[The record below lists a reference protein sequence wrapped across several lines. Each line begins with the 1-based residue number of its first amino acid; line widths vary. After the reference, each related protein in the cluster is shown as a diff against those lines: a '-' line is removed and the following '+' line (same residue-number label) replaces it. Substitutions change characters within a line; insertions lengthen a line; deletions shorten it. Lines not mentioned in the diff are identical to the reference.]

1 MLKFIRKYQLII
13 LVVGGSLLM
22 VVFLLQPILT
32 KLGPSPL
39 KAKIASLGDGS
50 KITRGDIQNANVA
63 ISLLKRVNP
72 RALGPRS
79 TGGIGIDTTSETN
92 TAIHWL
98 LLVKQAEAA
107 GLVGEAGD
115 GASWIDEL
123 AQTEALIQ
131 LYTDRQRGLSLPPQ
145 EEQDRLDEYRLQVI
159 EIMNRNASLSAG
171 TAGGTMN
178 DVYLILAQARG
189 VYRLLSS
196 IQTMPAFSDL
206 NAIHAAHEALDSVAI
221 DAAVLDSSLISST
234 IADPTDEQL
243 QTFFDEYKGLKPI
256 DNEYGIGYTQPTRI
270 QIGWMTLD
278 KQTFIDA
285 VNVDRVELNK
295 IWRQDRVEYP
305 NDFAY
310 ERARLEDR
318 FRDEL
323 ATDMMIEADRIVRA
337 QVLALTNGL
346 TKVEGIHILPSDWE
360 SKRPRLEDIA
370 SAVVEK
376 INEQF
381 QVALPTPSI
390 TIIGDRWLNAN
401 GVVQLPDFGASSYR
415 VGSRQLPAYSLP
427 QFFELTEPNT
437 TGLDVQVGLPLV
449 DPPATDQFDN
459 RYYAV
464 ILGLR
469 AAGPADVVADIGR
482 DIVVRDYKSVE
493 SYKVLAGRVE
503 EFKAAIASNGT
514 LVPAIN
520 LGVAL
525 SSDPQLAVVPGVM
538 KNLLVRRDMVDR
550 GNSAS
555 VSDPRLNTEAFRNAV
570 IEASKDLAPLASP
583 DEVASNP
590 IPVVVA
596 LPRSKSV
603 VIALI
608 IAPRPVTLERFR
620 TNASRVIATAAQ
632 RELVDA
638 GFGDSD
644 PFTMSA
650 LATRYG
656 LTKVK
661 DEEDSPAEDSSSDEG

>member
-50 KITRGDIQNANVA
+50 NITRGDIQDANVA

-72 RALGPRS
+72 RSLGPRS
-79 TGGIGIDTTSETN
+79 TGGIGLDISSESN
-92 TAIHWL
+92 TAMHWL
-98 LLVKQAEAA
+98 LLVRQAEEA
-107 GLVGEAGD
+107 GLIGEAGD
-115 GASWIDEL
+115 GASWIEEI
-123 AQTEALIQ
+123 AQTEAMIQ
-131 LYTDRQRGLSLPPQ
+131 IYTDRQQGISLPPQ
-145 EEQDRLDEYRLQVI
+145 DEQDRLNEYRLQI
-159 EIMNRNASLSAG
+159 LEIMNRNASLSAAN
-171 TAGGTMN
+171 AGGTMN

-221 DAAVLDSSLISST
+221 NAAVLDSSLVASS
-234 IADPTDEQL
+234 IADPTDEEL
-243 QTFFDEYKGLKPI
+243 QAFFDEYKGLKPV

-270 QIGWMTLD
+270 QLGWMTLN
-278 KQTFIDA
+278 KETFVNA

-305 NDFAY
+305 NDFAF
-310 ERARLEDR
+310 ERARLEER
-318 FRDEL
+318 YRDER
-323 ATDMMIEADRIVRA
+323 ATDMMIEADRVVRA

-346 TKVEGIHILPSDWE
+346 SKIEGIHVLPDDWE
-360 SKRPRLEDIA
+360 EKRPKLETMA
-370 SAVVEK
+370 GMVVEK

-381 QVALPTPSI
+381 QVSLPTPSI
-390 TIIGDRWLNAN
+390 TIVGDRWLNAN
-401 GVVQLPDFGASSYR
+401 GVIQLPGFGSSSYR

-449 DPPATDQFDN
+449 DPPATDQNGN

-469 AAGPADVVADIGR
+469 AAGPADTIEDIGR
-482 DIVVRDYKSVE
+482 DQVVRDYKSVE
-493 SYKVLAGRVE
+493 SYKVLVARVE
-503 EFKAAIASNGT
+503 EFKAAIASNGS

-525 SSDPQLAVVPGVM
+525 SAAPDTAVVPGVM

-550 GNSAS
+550 GNSAAY
-555 VSDPRLNTEAFRNAV
+555 VDPKLNTEAFRAAV
-570 IEASKDLAPLASP
+570 IEAGKDLAPLATP
-583 DEVASNP
+583 EEVASNP

-596 LPRSKSV
+596 LPRSKAV
-603 VIALI
+603 AIALV

-620 TNASRVIATAAQ
+620 TNAGRVITTAAQ
-632 RELVDA
+632 RELLDA

-644 PFTMSA
+644 PFTFESLSA
-650 LATRYG
+650 RYG
-656 LTKVK
+656 LNKLK
-661 DEEDSPAEDSSSDEG
+661 DDDADDFSDNAG